1 MHNQVNSKEQVKYTG
16 ESKLHGTGKIYTK
29 SKRQLVVSWCI
40 TPSQPVSLY
49 QGDVNDKGQVKN
61 TQESKRQ
68 RTGKIY
74 TRK

>member
-40 TPSQPVSLY
+40 TPSQPVRLY
-49 QGDVNDKGQVKN
+49 QGDVNDKEQVKY
-61 TQESKRQ
+61 TKRQ
-68 RTGKIY
+68 RTGTIY